1 MKDKNIENQRDN
13 ENLKKTVENLNEE
26 LTYAIAD
33 CKNYEQK
40 FRERFADSDDEKMPD
55 IDMFN
60 FDQLKLPE
68 NDQAISNLTFDL

>member
-33 CKNYEQK
+33 CKNYE
-40 FRERFADSDDEKMPD
+40 
-55 IDMFN
+55 
-60 FDQLKLPE
+60 
-68 NDQAISNLTFDL
+68 